1 MKKIVFAATMA
12 ALLSGCQLIEQI
24 QGKAQAPSKVEATP
38 EQIEMF
44 KKLDEQFER
53 VKKTGTEI
61 EFNGEKYVKQTRA
74 VKGDDPR
81 FISLAVSVDRSNR
94 KSVTSETFYLKD
106 LSHIS
111 MLTTKYLDSNKKVC
125 DLQTLSYANAAY
137 YACDGNN
144 FQRFIAVVHKEKNIL
159 SFRSLKTYQKKPTEA
174 EENAI
179 VKSLMSYPFD
189 AISR

>member
-1 MKKIVFAATMA
+1 MKKIVLAATVA

-38 EQIEMF
+38 EQVEIF

-81 FISLAVSVDRSNR
+81 FISLAVSLDRSNR

-106 LSHIS
+106 LSHVS
-111 MLTTKYLDSNKKVC
+111 TLMAKYWDSNKKVC
-125 DLQTLSYANAAY
+125 DLQTLNYASTSY

-159 SFRSLKTYQKKPTEA
+159 SFRSLKTYQQKPTEA
-174 EENAI
+174 EENSI

-189 AISR
+189 TISR

>member
-1 MKKIVFAATMA
+1 MKKIVLVATMA
-12 ALLSGCQLIEQI
+12 ALLSGCQLIDQI
-24 QGKAQAPSKVEATP
+24 QGKSQAPSKVEATP

-81 FISLAVSVDRSNR
+81 FISLAVSIDRSNR

-106 LSHIS
+106 LSHMS

-159 SFRSLKTYQKKPTEA
+159 SFRSLKTYQEKPTEA

>member
-1 MKKIVFAATMA
+1 MKKIVLAATMT

-125 DLQTLSYANAAY
+125 DLQTLSYANAVY

>member
-1 MKKIVFAATMA
+1 MKKIVLAATMA